1 MLPVNY
7 QKFDEL
13 CGQVRYCTLCPR
25 MDGSARVLSRAAG
38 PVDAELMFVGEAPG
52 RLGADESGI
61 PFHGDQAGH
70 NFEALLSASGMSRR
84 SVFVTNAI
92 LCNPKDDAGRNA
104 TPAKVE
110 VSNCAVHLRRQIEL
124 ISPKIV
130 VSLGAVALEALN
142 GIERHNLTLGVHVR
156 TSHKWFGRKLVPLYH
171 PGQRAMIHRSFANQR
186 SDYRFVY
193 EQARRLGTVGRAY
206 VGRSK
211 ADVID
216 LARTILGA
224 KPALSYFAL
233 HKITYLLEY
242 EATKHF
248 GKPLTTAYFIRQKD
262 GPYCTDLHI
271 AKVQRSIAGISLS
284 RDRRVINFK
293 SEGDPQMI
301 SQQVNERFS
310 TEEVRFLQHQL
321 DKLRLLSDAE
331 LKTRAYMSRPMR
343 DILREEQHTLANLY
357 NTPID
362 LVVQ

>member
-1 MLPVNY
+1 
-7 QKFDEL
+7 
-13 CGQVRYCTLCPR
+13 

-52 RLGADESGI
+52 RLGADDSGI

-92 LCNPKDDAGRNA
+92 LCNPRDELGRNS
-104 TPAKVE
+104 TPTRVE
-110 VSNCAVHLRRQIEL
+110 TANCSGHLRSQIEL
-124 ISPKIV
+124 IAPRIV

-142 GIERHNLTLGVHVR
+142 AIERHNLTLGEHVR
-156 TSHKWFGRKLVPLYH
+156 TAHKWFGRKLVPLYH

-186 SDYRFVY
+186 SDYRFVF
-193 EQARRLGTVGRAY
+193 EQVRKLGKVKHSY

-216 LARTILGA
+216 LARTILDA
-224 KPALSYFAL
+224 KPSITYFAL
-233 HKITYLLEY
+233 HKIAYLLEY
-242 EATKHF
+242 EAAKAF
-248 GKPLTTAYFIRQKD
+248 GRPLTTAYFIRQKD

-271 AKVQRSIAGISLS
+271 AKVQRSISGISLS
-284 RDRRVINFK
+284 RDRRLIQF
-293 SEGDPQMI
+293 S
-301 SQQVNERFS
+301 SQRGVEMDAKTSNSRFS
-310 TEEVRFLQHQL
+310 ADESEF
-321 DKLRLLSDAE
+321 LRLQLEQLRSMSDAD
-331 LKTRAYMSRPMR
+331 LKTRAYLSRPMR
-343 DILREEQHTLANLY
+343 RILREEQHSLANLY